1 MGLVSESRKRV
12 VLESS
17 TPPISGL
24 SIREFIG
31 ESDFPE
37 MVEVMQRS
45 RDADIYDVVETVDD
59 LANEFRHL
67 QNCDPKEDILILEAD
82 GQMIGLCRCEWHDAY
97 GNTRTYN
104 HTAHL
109 VPEWRKAGLRKGML
123 TSNEM
128 RLRDLASGHDTDRGR
143 FFEARA
149 VFKSND
155 WKDLLD
161 AQGYH
166 PHSHTFLMTRPLKE
180 NIPDLP
186 LPEEFI
192 VRDVEGEHTK
202 MIWEACGEAMRE
214 EPSSNEEFWS
224 KDGYEWVCGL
234 RIFRPE
240 LWKIAWKE
248 DEIAGGVLNFIDEEE
263 NEKFGRNWG
272 YTQGIF
278 VGKKHRN
285 KGLASALISQS
296 LNVLKA
302 QGVDDAALTVDTE
315 NPSGALRLYE
325 KMGFRTMTRY
335 ASYRKPL

>member
-1 MGLVSESRKRV
+1 MVSESRKRAI
-12 VLESS
+12 LECD
-17 TPPISGL
+17 TRPILGL
-24 SIREFIG
+24 SVREFKG
-31 ESDFPE
+31 ESDFPA
-37 MVEVMQRS
+37 MVRVMQES
-45 RDADIYDVVETVDD
+45 RDADLLDVVETVDD

-97 GNTRTYN
+97 GNVRTYN
-104 HTAHL
+104 HSAHL

-123 TSNEM
+123 ASNEM
-128 RLRDLASGHDTDRGR
+128 RLRDLASEHDTDRER

-155 WKDLLD
+155 WKGLLD
-161 AQGYH
+161 AQGYR
-166 PHSHTFLMTRPLKE
+166 PYNHTFLMTRHLRE
-180 NIPDLP
+180 DIPDLP
-186 LPEEFI
+186 LPREYI
-192 VRDVEGEHTK
+192 VRDVEDEHTR
-202 MIWEACGEAMRE
+202 MIWQACEEAMRE
-214 EPSSNEEFWS
+214 EPNFNEELWS
-224 KDGYEWVCGL
+224 KEGYEWVCGL
-234 RIFRPE
+234 RVFRPE

-325 KMGFRTMTRY
+325 KIGFRTVAQY
-335 ASYRKPL
+335 SGYRKPL